1 MKYGLG
7 VVVGRV
13 HDAETAVAGQVFERF
28 GTKHIDRV
36 TGLQSLLSEFHGRL
50 RRGHYMALICGNPQF
65 GEYFCHY
72 FRAPRSIIGDVHDG
86 YGSGGEVF
94 LGVRQEAAAFPY
106 CAVQVEK

>member
-1 MKYGLG
+1 
-7 VVVGRV
+7 
-13 HDAETAVAGQVFERF
+13 
-28 GTKHIDRV
+28 
-36 TGLQSLLSEFHGRL
+36 
-50 RRGHYMALICGNPQF
+50 MALIGGNPQF